1 MMPDDATA
9 DDTTTAPEAPPAA
22 PDYGADI
29 RELRAELG
37 REREQRAA
45 LEGTLRVLGA
55 ASGGATQQAA
65 PALVRLPGDAA
76 RRIAQQLGGQWNEEQ
91 VQAHA
96 PIFAA
101 FMAEIAAPLL
111 VGIEGMA
118 DTVDLLQVRQEV
130 PTYETIAEEADRVRT
145 EYRSRGQMVTRKQ
158 AVALVKARRMDDP
171 KHLDQMLSDREK
183 QRDADRTSRA
193 ASAAAATSEGGTTL
207 QKVGPEPTKG
217 PRSPLTPEE
226 FARLPLEEKRKAI
239 GDMNI

>member
-1 MMPDDATA
+1 MMPDDAPAAETP
-9 DDTTTAPEAPPAA
+9 DAPEATPAA

-29 RELRAELG
+29 RQLRDELG

-55 ASGGATQQAA
+55 AGGGAAQAA

-76 RRIAQQLGGQWNEEQ
+76 RRIAQTLGGQWNEEQ

-145 EYRSRGQMVTRKQ
+145 EYRGRGQMVTRKQ

-171 KHLDQMLSDREK
+171 KHLDQMLSEREK

-217 PRSPLTPEE
+217 PRTPLSPEE

-239 GDMNI
+239 GDMAI